1 MKIEKTLIVI
11 LSILLII
18 AIIGLFKVESKIAMF
33 IPKYNE
39 GLKTFTETKNKLLP
53 IAELGRMILDMNM
66 KKGVL
71 EAKSE
76 AKKVKIISNS
86 IAKGYKGDSNI
97 KFLVRVKYTGNKTL
111 NSIDVKLTFYD
122 KAKNEIDVHTDSLS
136 GINAFQKGEE
146 STGFFIYNQNY
157 PREGVKPI
165 FDSYKAEIFKVE
177 ILP

>member
-39 GLKTFTETKNKLLP
+39 GLKTFTEAKNKLIP
-53 IAELGRMILDMNM
+53 IAEMGRIILDMSM
-66 KKGVL
+66 KKGIL
-71 EAKSE
+71 EAKEE
-76 AKKVKIISNS
+76 AKKIHMISSS
-86 IAKGYKGDSNI
+86 IAKGYNGESGT
-97 KFLVRVKYTGNKTL
+97 KFLIKVKYTGDKTL
-111 NSIDVKLTFYD
+111 GSIYVKMTFYD
-122 KAKNEIDVHTDSLS
+122 KNKKEIDVHTDSLS

-157 PREGVKPI
+157 PRGGAKPI